1 MLVCGDAAASL
12 FTENPLRQVAGGLYL
27 HVADEEQLIRQA
39 EVLLADRPAWASQ
52 LCVACTVVPV
62 VHLDMAVLA
71 GRLRRFVG
79 GLATVRRRAGIKVPL
94 LLWSWLPGT
103 GREDDLPWFICAGGK
118 VQVATPAGESSPT
131 AWAAQPGTDGSSLRL
146 CHILRMESLMQWL
159 NQMVLPELNGYPPL
173 AAGMGQAPSLPA
185 LEGNLWQTWTTV
197 KTGLT
202 PEAIPKI
209 GASPCRSR
217 T

>member
-1 MLVCGDAAASL
+1 
-12 FTENPLRQVAGGLYL
+12 YL

-131 AWAAQPGTDGSSLRL
+131 AWAAQPGTDG
-146 CHILRMESLMQWL
+146 
-159 NQMVLPELNGYPPL
+159 
-173 AAGMGQAPSLPA
+173 
-185 LEGNLWQTWTTV
+185 
-197 KTGLT
+197 
-202 PEAIPKI
+202 
-209 GASPCRSR
+209 
-217 T
+217 

>member
-1 MLVCGDAAASL
+1 ADSAWLSRLPPKTYRQPVVLVCGDAAASL

-94 LLWSWLPGT
+94 LL
-103 GREDDLPWFICAGGK
+103 
-118 VQVATPAGESSPT
+118 
-131 AWAAQPGTDGSSLRL
+131 
-146 CHILRMESLMQWL
+146 
-159 NQMVLPELNGYPPL
+159 
-173 AAGMGQAPSLPA
+173 
-185 LEGNLWQTWTTV
+185 
-197 KTGLT
+197 
-202 PEAIPKI
+202 
-209 GASPCRSR
+209 
-217 T
+217 